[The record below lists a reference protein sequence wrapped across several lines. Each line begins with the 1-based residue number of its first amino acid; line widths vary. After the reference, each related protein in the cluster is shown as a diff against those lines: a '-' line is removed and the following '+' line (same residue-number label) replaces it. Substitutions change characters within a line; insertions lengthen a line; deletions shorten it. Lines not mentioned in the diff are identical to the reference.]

1 MRDAVLR
8 AGCLVIVDSVMLETV
23 VPTPPLFTCDT
34 LGVEVLETV
43 IWLPMLDVTEPSW
56 TWLEMGDSVCMPLL
70 LLWVNWSMSR
80 WLVVWIWFSLLRCS
94 RAAAPSLPLPAN
106 VSRGRVCLMYARE
119 NTVLVYRQSAI
130 PTTGVSPSTP
140 ETG

>member
-70 LLWVNWSMSR
+70 LLWVN
-80 WLVVWIWFSLLRCS
+80 
-94 RAAAPSLPLPAN
+94 
-106 VSRGRVCLMYARE
+106 
-119 NTVLVYRQSAI
+119 
-130 PTTGVSPSTP
+130 
-140 ETG
+140 